1 MSDQDASV
9 QGKIIEATIECIE
22 REGIQ
27 AVTIRKIA
35 KLAGVNSAAINYY
48 FRSKEKLV
56 EEVKRTTVEH
66 VFEDWR
72 EIINDES
79 RSVRERLFLLFTDY
93 MEGAIM
99 YPGITK
105 AHMWEPLINNNY
117 DSLFV
122 KLLNGFLEQIAKKL
136 SLELG
141 RPAAELKLAV
151 IHIFSS
157 LSMPVLMP
165 DLYREFYEGRSFK
178 EARVRRALI
187 EHVLKLYFDGGYE
200 AEQPPEHRS
209 GVEANQDL
217 NCPNWIEILRLRDT
231 LGARRIDA

>member
-1 MSDQDASV
+1 MSTEDASV

-56 EEVKRTTVEH
+56 EEVKRSTVEH

-79 RSVRERLFLLFTDY
+79 RTVRERLFLLFTDY

-99 YPGITK
+99 YPGISK
-105 AHMWEPLINNNY
+105 AHLWEPLIANTY

-122 KLLNGFLEQIAKKL
+122 KLLNEFLGDLAKKL
-136 SLELG
+136 SLELD
-141 RPAAELKLAV
+141 RPAKELKLVV
-151 IHIFSS
+151 IHLFCA

-165 DLYREFYEGRSFK
+165 DLYRDFYDGKTFR
-178 EARVRRALI
+178 EAKVRRALI
-187 EHVLKLYFDGGYE
+187 EHVLHLYFDERGE
-200 AEQPPEHRS
+200 EQETPES
-209 GVEANQDL
+209 EGE
-217 NCPNWIEILRLRDT
+217 
-231 LGARRIDA
+231 

>member
-1 MSDQDASV
+1 MSTEDASV

-56 EEVKRTTVEH
+56 EEVKRSTVEH

-79 RSVRERLFLLFTDY
+79 RTVRERLFLLFTDY

-105 AHMWEPLINNNY
+105 AHMWEPLIANTY

-122 KLLNGFLEQIAKKL
+122 QLLNGFLEDLAKKL
-136 SLELG
+136 SLELD
-141 RPAAELKLAV
+141 RPAKELKLVV
-151 IHIFSS
+151 IHLFCA

-165 DLYREFYEGRSFK
+165 DLYRDFYDGKTFR
-178 EARVRRALI
+178 EAKVRRALI
-187 EHVLKLYFDGGYE
+187 EHVLHLYFDERGE
-200 AEQPPEHRS
+200 EQKTAEPE
-209 GVEANQDL
+209 GE
-217 NCPNWIEILRLRDT
+217 
-231 LGARRIDA
+231 

>member
-1 MSDQDASV
+1 MSTEDASV
-9 QGKIIEATIECIE
+9 QAKIIEATIECIE

-56 EEVKRTTVEH
+56 EEVKRSTVEH

-105 AHMWEPLINNNY
+105 AHLWEPMVDDNY

-122 KLLNGFLEQIAKKL
+122 KLLNGFFQDLVKKL
-136 SLELG
+136 SLELK
-141 RPAAELKLAV
+141 RPAKELKLVVVHLFCA
-151 IHIFSS
+151 

-165 DLYREFYEGRSFK
+165 DLYREFYDGKTFK
-178 EARVRRALI
+178 EAKVRRALI
-187 EHVLKLYFDGGYE
+187 EHVLKLYFDEGEQKGE
-200 AEQPPEHRS
+200 A
-209 GVEANQDL
+209 QDS
-217 NCPNWIEILRLRDT
+217 EDQ
-231 LGARRIDA
+231 LGDHE

>member
-1 MSDQDASV
+1 MSTEDASV

-22 REGIQ
+22 RVGIQ

-56 EEVKRTTVEH
+56 EEVMRNTVEH

-79 RSVRERLFLLFTDY
+79 RTIRERLFLLFTDY

-105 AHMWEPLINNNY
+105 AHMWEPLIDNNY

-122 KLLNGFLEQIAKKL
+122 KLLNGFLAELAKKL
-136 SLELG
+136 GL
-141 RPAAELKLAV
+141 ELKLPAKELKLVV
-151 IHIFSS
+151 IHLFCA

-165 DLYREFYEGRSFK
+165 DLYREFYDGKTFK
-178 EARVRRALI
+178 EAKVRRALI
-187 EHVLKLYFDGGYE
+187 EHVLQLYFDERKEEEKTPE
-200 AEQPPEHRS
+200 AEGE
-209 GVEANQDL
+209 
-217 NCPNWIEILRLRDT
+217 
-231 LGARRIDA
+231 

>member
-1 MSDQDASV
+1 MSNEDASV

-56 EEVKRTTVEH
+56 EEVMRGTVEH

-99 YPGITK
+99 YPGISK

-117 DSLFV
+117 DALFV
-122 KLLNGFLEQIAKKL
+122 KLLNGFFQNLVKKL
-136 SLELG
+136 SLELK
-141 RPAAELKLAV
+141 RPVKELKLVV
-151 IHIFSS
+151 IHLFSAVT
-157 LSMPVLMP
+157 MPVLMP
-165 DLYREFYEGRSFK
+165 DLYRDFYDGKTFK
-178 EARVRRALI
+178 EAKMRRALI
-187 EHVLKLYFDGGYE
+187 EHVLKLYFDEGE
-200 AEQPPEHRS
+200 KFEQ
-209 GVEANQDL
+209 AQDT
-217 NCPNWIEILRLRDT
+217 E
-231 LGARRIDA
+231 GK

>member
-1 MSDQDASV
+1 MSSEDASV
-9 QGKIIEATIECIE
+9 QGKIIDATVECIE

-56 EEVKRTTVEH
+56 DEVKRRTVEH

-72 EIINDES
+72 EILNDES

-99 YPGITK
+99 FPGITK
-105 AHMWEPLINNNY
+105 AHMWEPLIDDSY

-122 KLLNGFLEQIAKKL
+122 KLLNGFFQELAKKL
-136 SLELG
+136 GLELK
-141 RPAAELKLAV
+141 RPPEELKLVV
-151 IHIFSS
+151 IHLFSA
-157 LSMPVLMP
+157 LTMPVLMP
-165 DLYREFYEGRSFK
+165 DLYREFFGGRTFR
-178 EARVRRALI
+178 EAKVRRALI
-187 EHVLKLYFDGGYE
+187 EHVLQLYFDEGQQ
-200 AEQPPEHRS
+200 AEQVQES
-209 GVEANQDL
+209 EGQ
-217 NCPNWIEILRLRDT
+217 
-231 LGARRIDA
+231 

>member
-1 MSDQDASV
+1 MSNEDASA

-56 EEVKRTTVEH
+56 EEVMRSTVEN

-72 EIINDES
+72 EIINDEN

-99 YPGITK
+99 FPGISK

-122 KLLNGFLEQIAKKL
+122 KLLNDFFQDLVKKL
-136 SLELG
+136 KLELK
-141 RPAAELKLAV
+141 RPAKELKLVV
-151 IHIFSS
+151 IHLFSA
-157 LSMPVLMP
+157 LTMPVLMP
-165 DLYREFYEGRSFK
+165 DLYREFYGGKTFK
-178 EARVRRALI
+178 EAKVRRALI
-187 EHVLKLYFDGGYE
+187 EHVLKLYFDEGSEPGQ
-200 AEQPPEHRS
+200 A
-209 GVEANQDL
+209 QDT
-217 NCPNWIEILRLRDT
+217 E
-231 LGARRIDA
+231 GE

>member
-1 MSDQDASV
+1 MSTEDASV

-56 EEVKRTTVEH
+56 EEVKRSTVEH

-79 RSVRERLFLLFTDY
+79 RTVRERLFLLFTDY

-105 AHMWEPLINNNY
+105 AHLWEPLIANTY

-122 KLLNGFLEQIAKKL
+122 QLLNGFLGDLAKKL
-136 SLELG
+136 SLELD
-141 RPAAELKLAV
+141 RPAKQLKLVV
-151 IHIFSS
+151 IHLFCA

-165 DLYREFYEGRSFK
+165 DLYRDFYDGKTFR
-178 EARVRRALI
+178 EAKVRRALI
-187 EHVLKLYFDGGYE
+187 EHVLHLYFDERGE
-200 AEQPPEHRS
+200 EQKTAEPE
-209 GVEANQDL
+209 GE
-217 NCPNWIEILRLRDT
+217 
-231 LGARRIDA
+231 

>member
-1 MSDQDASV
+1 MSNEGASA

-56 EEVKRTTVEH
+56 EEVMRSTVEN

-72 EIINDES
+72 EIINDEN

-99 YPGITK
+99 FPGISK

-122 KLLNGFLEQIAKKL
+122 KLLNDFFQDLVKKL
-136 SLELG
+136 KLELK
-141 RPAAELKLAV
+141 RPAKELKLVV
-151 IHIFSS
+151 IHLFSA
-157 LSMPVLMP
+157 LTMPVLMP
-165 DLYREFYEGRSFK
+165 DLYREFYDGKTFK
-178 EARVRRALI
+178 EAKVRRALI
-187 EHVLKLYFDGGYE
+187 EHVLKLYFDEGNEPGQ
-200 AEQPPEHRS
+200 A
-209 GVEANQDL
+209 QDT
-217 NCPNWIEILRLRDT
+217 E
-231 LGARRIDA
+231 GE

>member
-1 MSDQDASV
+1 MSNVDASA

-56 EEVKRTTVEH
+56 EEVMRSTIEH

-99 YPGITK
+99 YPGISK

-117 DSLFV
+117 DALFV
-122 KLLNGFLEQIAKKL
+122 KLLNGFFQDLVKKIRLEFK
-136 SLELG
+136 
-141 RPAAELKLAV
+141 RPVKELKLVLIHLFSAV
-151 IHIFSS
+151 T
-157 LSMPVLMP
+157 MPVLMP
-165 DLYREFYEGRSFK
+165 DLYRDFYDGKTFK
-178 EARVRRALI
+178 ESKVRRALI
-187 EHVLKLYFDGGYE
+187 EHVLKLYFDEGNE
-200 AEQPPEHRS
+200 SEQ
-209 GVEANQDL
+209 AQDT
-217 NCPNWIEILRLRDT
+217 E
-231 LGARRIDA
+231 GE

>member
-1 MSDQDASV
+1 MSTEDASV
-9 QGKIIEATIECIE
+9 QTKIIEATIECIE

-56 EEVKRTTVEH
+56 EEVKRSTLEH

-72 EIINDES
+72 EILNDES

-99 YPGITK
+99 YPGISK
-105 AHMWEPLINNNY
+105 AHMWEPLVDNNY

-122 KLLNGFLEQIAKKL
+122 KLLNLFLGDLAKKL
-136 SLELG
+136 SLELK
-141 RPAAELKLAV
+141 RPAKELKLVV
-151 IHIFSS
+151 IHLFCA

-165 DLYREFYEGRSFK
+165 DLYRDFYDGKTFK
-178 EARVRRALI
+178 EAKVRRALI
-187 EHVLKLYFDGGYE
+187 EHVLHLYFDDRGE
-200 AEQPPEHRS
+200 EEKTPEPQ
-209 GVEANQDL
+209 GE
-217 NCPNWIEILRLRDT
+217 
-231 LGARRIDA
+231 

>member
-1 MSDQDASV
+1 MSTEDASV

-56 EEVKRTTVEH
+56 DEVKRSTLEH

-72 EIINDES
+72 EILNDES
-79 RSVRERLFLLFTDY
+79 RTIRERVFLLFTDY

-99 YPGITK
+99 YPGISK
-105 AHMWEPLINNNY
+105 AHMWEPLIDNNY

-122 KLLNGFLEQIAKKL
+122 KLLNGFLGDLAKKL
-136 SLELG
+136 SLELK
-141 RPAAELKLAV
+141 RPAEELRLVV
-151 IHIFSS
+151 IHLFSA

-165 DLYREFYEGRSFK
+165 DLFREFYDGKTFK
-178 EARVRRALI
+178 EAKVRRALI
-187 EHVLKLYFDGGYE
+187 EHVLQLYFDE
-200 AEQPPEHRS
+200 RNEEEKTPEPA
-209 GVEANQDL
+209 GE
-217 NCPNWIEILRLRDT
+217 
-231 LGARRIDA
+231 

>member
-1 MSDQDASV
+1 MSTEDSSAQT
-9 QGKIIEATIECIE
+9 KIIEATIECIE

-56 EEVKRTTVEH
+56 EEVKRRTVEH

-79 RSVRERLFLLFTDY
+79 RPVRERLFLLFTDY
-93 MEGAIM
+93 MEGAVM

-105 AHMWEPLINNNY
+105 AHMWEPLVDDDY

-122 KLLNGFLEQIAKKL
+122 TLLNGFLSQLARKL
-136 SLELG
+136 SLELD
-141 RPAAELKLAV
+141 RPAEELKLAV
-151 IHIFSS
+151 IHLFCA

-165 DLYREFYEGRSFK
+165 DLYREFYDGKTFK
-178 EARVRRALI
+178 EAKVRRALI
-187 EHVLKLYFDGGYE
+187 EHVLQLYFDQRGDEEEAAGGDGE
-200 AEQPPEHRS
+200 
-209 GVEANQDL
+209 
-217 NCPNWIEILRLRDT
+217 
-231 LGARRIDA
+231 

>member
-1 MSDQDASV
+1 MSNEDASA

-56 EEVKRTTVEH
+56 EEVMRSTIEN

-72 EIINDES
+72 EIINDEN

-99 YPGITK
+99 FPGISK

-122 KLLNGFLEQIAKKL
+122 KLLNDFFQDLVKKL
-136 SLELG
+136 KLELK
-141 RPAAELKLAV
+141 RPAKELKLVV
-151 IHIFSS
+151 IHLFSA
-157 LSMPVLMP
+157 LTMPVLMP
-165 DLYREFYEGRSFK
+165 DLYREFYDGKTFK
-178 EARVRRALI
+178 EAKVRRALI
-187 EHVLKLYFDGGYE
+187 EHVLKLYFDEGNEPGQ
-200 AEQPPEHRS
+200 A
-209 GVEANQDL
+209 QDT
-217 NCPNWIEILRLRDT
+217 E
-231 LGARRIDA
+231 GE

>member
-1 MSDQDASV
+1 LKRPFNSREEERTAMSNGDASV

-56 EEVKRTTVEH
+56 EEVMRNTVEH

-99 YPGITK
+99 YPGISK

-117 DSLFV
+117 DALFV
-122 KLLNGFLEQIAKKL
+122 KLLNGFFQNLVKKL
-136 SLELG
+136 SLELE
-141 RPAAELKLAV
+141 RPVKELKLVV
-151 IHIFSS
+151 IHLFSAVT
-157 LSMPVLMP
+157 MPILMP
-165 DLYREFYEGRSFK
+165 DLYRDFYDGKTFK
-178 EARVRRALI
+178 EAKVRRALI
-187 EHVLKLYFDGGYE
+187 EHVLKLYFDEGE
-200 AEQPPEHRS
+200 KFEQ
-209 GVEANQDL
+209 AQDT
-217 NCPNWIEILRLRDT
+217 E
-231 LGARRIDA
+231 GK

>member
-1 MSDQDASV
+1 MSTEDASV

-56 EEVKRTTVEH
+56 DEVKRSTLEH

-72 EIINDES
+72 EILNDES
-79 RSVRERLFLLFTDY
+79 RTIRERVFLLFTDY

-99 YPGITK
+99 YPGISK
-105 AHMWEPLINNNY
+105 AHMWEPLIDNNY

-122 KLLNGFLEQIAKKL
+122 KLLNGFLGDLAKKL
-136 SLELG
+136 SLELK
-141 RPAAELKLAV
+141 RPAKELRLVV
-151 IHIFSS
+151 IHLFSA

-165 DLYREFYEGRSFK
+165 DLFREFYDGKTFK
-178 EARVRRALI
+178 EAKVRRALI
-187 EHVLKLYFDGGYE
+187 EHVLQLYFDE
-200 AEQPPEHRS
+200 RNEEEKTPEPA
-209 GVEANQDL
+209 GE
-217 NCPNWIEILRLRDT
+217 
-231 LGARRIDA
+231 

>member
-1 MSDQDASV
+1 MSSEDTSV

-27 AVTIRKIA
+27 SVTIRKIA

-56 EEVKRTTVEH
+56 EEVMRNTVEH

-99 YPGITK
+99 YPGISK

-117 DSLFV
+117 DALFV
-122 KLLNGFLEQIAKKL
+122 KLLNGFFQNLVKKL
-136 SLELG
+136 SLELE
-141 RPAAELKLAV
+141 RPVKELKLVV
-151 IHIFSS
+151 IHLFSAVT
-157 LSMPVLMP
+157 MPILMP
-165 DLYREFYEGRSFK
+165 DLYRDFYDGKTFK
-178 EARVRRALI
+178 EAKVRRALI
-187 EHVLKLYFDGGYE
+187 EHVLKLYFDEGE
-200 AEQPPEHRS
+200 KFEQ
-209 GVEANQDL
+209 AQDT
-217 NCPNWIEILRLRDT
+217 E
-231 LGARRIDA
+231 GK

>member
-1 MSDQDASV
+1 MSTEDASV

-56 EEVKRTTVEH
+56 DEVKRSTLEH

-72 EIINDES
+72 EILNDES
-79 RSVRERLFLLFTDY
+79 RTVRERVFLLFTDY

-99 YPGITK
+99 YPGISK
-105 AHMWEPLINNNY
+105 AHMWEPLIDDNY

-122 KLLNGFLEQIAKKL
+122 KLLNDFLGDLAKKL
-136 SLELG
+136 SLELK
-141 RPAAELKLAV
+141 RPAKELKLVV
-151 IHIFSS
+151 IHLFSA

-165 DLYREFYEGRSFK
+165 DLFREFYDGKTFK
-178 EARVRRALI
+178 EAKVRRALI
-187 EHVLKLYFDGGYE
+187 EHVLQLYFDE
-200 AEQPPEHRS
+200 RNEEEKTPEPE
-209 GVEANQDL
+209 GE
-217 NCPNWIEILRLRDT
+217 
-231 LGARRIDA
+231 

>member
-1 MSDQDASV
+1 MSTEDASV
-9 QGKIIEATIECIE
+9 QAKIIEATIECIE

-56 EEVKRTTVEH
+56 DEVKRSTLEH

-72 EIINDES
+72 EILNDES
-79 RSVRERLFLLFTDY
+79 RTVRERVFLLFTDY

-99 YPGITK
+99 YPGISK
-105 AHMWEPLINNNY
+105 AHMWEPLIDDNY

-122 KLLNGFLEQIAKKL
+122 KLLNDFLGDLAKKL
-136 SLELG
+136 SLELK
-141 RPAAELKLAV
+141 RPAKELKLVV
-151 IHIFSS
+151 IHLFSA

-165 DLYREFYEGRSFK
+165 DLFREFYDGKTFK
-178 EARVRRALI
+178 EAKVRRALI
-187 EHVLKLYFDGGYE
+187 EHVLQLYFDE
-200 AEQPPEHRS
+200 RNEEEKTPEPE
-209 GVEANQDL
+209 GE
-217 NCPNWIEILRLRDT
+217 
-231 LGARRIDA
+231 

>member
-1 MSDQDASV
+1 MPNEDASA
-9 QGKIIEATIECIE
+9 QGKIIEAPIECIE

-56 EEVKRTTVEH
+56 EEVMRSTVEN

-72 EIINDES
+72 EIINDEN

-99 YPGITK
+99 FPGISK

-122 KLLNGFLEQIAKKL
+122 KLLNDFFQDLVKKL
-136 SLELG
+136 KLELK
-141 RPAAELKLAV
+141 RPAKELKLVV
-151 IHIFSS
+151 IHLFSA
-157 LSMPVLMP
+157 LTMPVLMP
-165 DLYREFYEGRSFK
+165 DLYREFY
-178 EARVRRALI
+178 
-187 EHVLKLYFDGGYE
+187 GGK
-200 AEQPPEHRS
+200 
-209 GVEANQDL
+209 
-217 NCPNWIEILRLRDT
+217 T
-231 LGARRIDA
+231 FM

>member
-1 MSDQDASV
+1 MSNEDASA

-56 EEVKRTTVEH
+56 EEVMRSTIEH
-66 VFEDWR
+66 LFEDWR

-99 YPGITK
+99 FPGISK

-122 KLLNGFLEQIAKKL
+122 KLLNDFFQDLVKKL
-136 SLELG
+136 KLELK
-141 RPAAELKLAV
+141 RPAKELKLVV
-151 IHIFSS
+151 IHLFSA
-157 LSMPVLMP
+157 LTMPVLMP
-165 DLYREFYEGRSFK
+165 DLYREFYDGKTFK
-178 EARVRRALI
+178 EAKIRRALI
-187 EHVLKLYFDGGYE
+187 EHVLKLYFDEGNEPGQ
-200 AEQPPEHRS
+200 A
-209 GVEANQDL
+209 QDT
-217 NCPNWIEILRLRDT
+217 E
-231 LGARRIDA
+231 GE

>member
-1 MSDQDASV
+1 MSNEDASA

-56 EEVKRTTVEH
+56 EEVMRSTIEH

-72 EIINDES
+72 EVVNDEN

-99 YPGITK
+99 YSGISK

-122 KLLNGFLEQIAKKL
+122 KLLNEFFQDLVKKL
-136 SLELG
+136 SLELK
-141 RPAAELKLAV
+141 RPVKELKLVV
-151 IHIFSS
+151 IHLFSA
-157 LSMPVLMP
+157 LTMPVLMP
-165 DLYREFYEGRSFK
+165 DLYRDFYDGKTFK
-178 EARVRRALI
+178 EAKVRRALI
-187 EHVLKLYFDGGYE
+187 EHVLKLYFDEGNE
-200 AEQPPEHRS
+200 AVQ
-209 GVEANQDL
+209 AQDT
-217 NCPNWIEILRLRDT
+217 E
-231 LGARRIDA
+231 GE

>member
-1 MSDQDASV
+1 MSTEDASV

-56 EEVKRTTVEH
+56 DEVKRSTLEH

-72 EIINDES
+72 EILNDES
-79 RSVRERLFLLFTDY
+79 RTVRERLFLLFTDY

-99 YPGITK
+99 YPGISK
-105 AHMWEPLINNNY
+105 AHMWEPLIENNY

-122 KLLNGFLEQIAKKL
+122 KLLNGFLGDLAKKL
-136 SLELG
+136 SLELK
-141 RPAAELKLAV
+141 RPAKELRLVV
-151 IHIFSS
+151 IHLFCA

-165 DLYREFYEGRSFK
+165 DLYREFYDGKTFK
-178 EARVRRALI
+178 EAKVRRALI
-187 EHVLKLYFDGGYE
+187 EHVLHLYFDE
-200 AEQPPEHRS
+200 RNEEEKTP
-209 GVEANQDL
+209 D
-217 NCPNWIEILRLRDT
+217 IE
-231 LGARRIDA
+231 GE

>member
-1 MSDQDASV
+1 MSSEDASA

-56 EEVKRTTVEH
+56 EEVMRSTVEH
-66 VFEDWR
+66 VFEDWGD
-72 EIINDES
+72 IINDEN

-99 YPGITK
+99 YPGISK
-105 AHMWEPLINNNY
+105 AHMWEPLIKNNY

-122 KLLNGFLEQIAKKL
+122 KLLNGFFQDLVKKL
-136 SLELG
+136 SLELK
-141 RPAAELKLAV
+141 RPAKELKLVV
-151 IHIFSS
+151 IHLFST
-157 LSMPVLMP
+157 LTMPVLMP
-165 DLYREFYEGRSFK
+165 DLYREFYDGTTFK
-178 EARVRRALI
+178 EAKVRRALI
-187 EHVLKLYFDGGYE
+187 EHVLKLYFDEGE
-200 AEQPPEHRS
+200 KFEQ
-209 GVEANQDL
+209 AQDT
-217 NCPNWIEILRLRDT
+217 E
-231 LGARRIDA
+231 GE

>member
-1 MSDQDASV
+1 MSTEDVSV
-9 QGKIIEATIECIE
+9 QTKIIEATIECIE

-56 EEVKRTTVEH
+56 EEVKRITVEH

-72 EIINDES
+72 EILNDES
-79 RSVRERLFLLFTDY
+79 RTIRERLFLLFTDY

-99 YPGITK
+99 YPGISK
-105 AHMWEPLINNNY
+105 AHMWEPLIDDNY

-122 KLLNGFLEQIAKKL
+122 KLLNDFLGDLAKKL
-136 SLELG
+136 SLELK
-141 RPAAELKLAV
+141 RPAKELKLVV
-151 IHIFSS
+151 IHLFSA

-165 DLYREFYEGRSFK
+165 DLFREFYDGKTFK
-178 EARVRRALI
+178 EAKVRRALI
-187 EHVLKLYFDGGYE
+187 EHVLQLYFDE
-200 AEQPPEHRS
+200 RNEEEKTPEPE
-209 GVEANQDL
+209 GE
-217 NCPNWIEILRLRDT
+217 
-231 LGARRIDA
+231 

>member
-1 MSDQDASV
+1 MSSDDAST
-9 QGKIIEATIECIE
+9 QSKIIEATIECIE

-56 EEVKRTTVEH
+56 EEVLRTTVEH

-72 EIINDES
+72 EIINDEK

-99 YPGITK
+99 YPGISK
-105 AHMWEPLINNNY
+105 AHMWEPLINGNY

-122 KLLNGFLEQIAKKL
+122 SLLNGFLQELAKKL
-136 SLELG
+136 SLELE
-141 RPAAELKLAV
+141 RPAKELKLV
-151 IHIFSS
+151 VVHLFSA
-157 LSMPVLMP
+157 LTMPVLVP
-165 DLYREFYEGRSFK
+165 DLYREFYDGKTFK
-178 EARVRRALI
+178 EAKVRRALI
-187 EHVLKLYFDGGYE
+187 EHLLKLYFEDGE
-200 AEQPPEHRS
+200 AEDRAS
-209 GVEANQDL
+209 
-217 NCPNWIEILRLRDT
+217 
-231 LGARRIDA
+231 

>member
-1 MSDQDASV
+1 MSTEDASV
-9 QGKIIEATIECIE
+9 QGKIIDATIECIE

-56 EEVKRTTVEH
+56 DEVKRSTVEH

-72 EIINDES
+72 EILNDES

-99 YPGITK
+99 FPGISK
-105 AHMWEPLINNNY
+105 AQMWEPLIDNNY

-122 KLLNGFLEQIAKKL
+122 KLLNGFLRELAKKL
-136 SLELG
+136 GLELK
-141 RPAAELKLAV
+141 RPAKELKLVV
-151 IHIFSS
+151 IHLFCA

-165 DLYREFYEGRSFK
+165 DLYRDFYDGKTFR
-178 EARVRRALI
+178 EAKVRRALI
-187 EHVLKLYFDGGYE
+187 EHVLQLYFDE
-200 AEQPPEHRS
+200 RSQEEKAPES
-209 GVEANQDL
+209 QGE
-217 NCPNWIEILRLRDT
+217 
-231 LGARRIDA
+231 

>member
-1 MSDQDASV
+1 MSSEDASA
-9 QGKIIEATIECIE
+9 QAKIIEATIECIE
-22 REGIQ
+22 RDGIQ

-56 EEVKRTTVEH
+56 EEVMRRTVEH

-99 YPGITK
+99 FPGISK
-105 AHMWEPLINNNY
+105 AHMWEPLINSNY
-117 DSLFV
+117 DALFV
-122 KLLNGFLEQIAKKL
+122 KLLNGFFHDLAKKL
-136 SLELG
+136 SLEFH
-141 RPAAELKLAV
+141 RPVKELKLVV
-151 IHIFSS
+151 IHLFCS

-165 DLYREFYEGRSFK
+165 DLYREFYDGKTFK
-178 EARVRRALI
+178 EAKVRRALI
-187 EHVLKLYFDGGYE
+187 EHVLKLYFEEGNESD
-200 AEQPPEHRS
+200 QT
-209 GVEANQDL
+209 QDS
-217 NCPNWIEILRLRDT
+217 E
-231 LGARRIDA
+231 GE